1 MGKKKSSRG
10 CFWAIIAM
18 VALMV
23 IIGAVILL
31 LSFVVGRDRGFSL
44 ASHDMG
50 ADEFPDMQEVWSYG
64 GGETKVVRIPLRGF
78 IQLQEDR
85 DFFGSVASSS
95 QLALMSIRRATH
107 DHGVMA
113 IIMDIDSGGG
123 GITASDIIYKA
134 LVDFK
139 RVKPGRMVVA
149 MYGDVAAS
157 GAYYVSL
164 ASDYIIA
171 HPTTITGSIGVLMQ
185 TLNLRVLGEKIGVS
199 DVTIKSGR
207 NKDLMNPLREVS
219 EEQREMLQE
228 IVDELHGRFVDLI
241 VEHRDLPAAQVRKIA
256 DGRILTATDAEDLG
270 LIDEIG
276 YWDDALK
283 RTSELL
289 NVEDIRVI
297 RYEQEFSLSSFL
309 MSRSILSPASELMR
323 WTSRPRL
330 LYRWQF

>member
-18 VALMV
+18 AALMV

-31 LSFVVGRDRGFSL
+31 LSCVVGQDRGFSL

-50 ADEFPDMQEVWSYG
+50 TDEFPDMQEVWSYG
-64 GGETKVVRIPLRGF
+64 GGEMKVVRIPLRGF

-107 DHGVMA
+107 DHDVMA

-164 ASDYIIA
+164 ASDYIMA
-171 HPTTITGSIGVLMQ
+171 P
-185 TLNLRVLGEKIGVS
+185 
-199 DVTIKSGR
+199 
-207 NKDLMNPLREVS
+207 
-219 EEQREMLQE
+219 
-228 IVDELHGRFVDLI
+228 
-241 VEHRDLPAAQVRKIA
+241 
-256 DGRILTATDAEDLG
+256 
-270 LIDEIG
+270 
-276 YWDDALK
+276 
-283 RTSELL
+283 
-289 NVEDIRVI
+289 
-297 RYEQEFSLSSFL
+297 
-309 MSRSILSPASELMR
+309 
-323 WTSRPRL
+323 
-330 LYRWQF
+330 

>member
-1 MGKKKSSRG
+1 MTKN
-10 CFWAIIAM
+10 M
-18 VALMV
+18 V
-23 IIGAVILL
+23 
-31 LSFVVGRDRGFSL
+31 DSL
-44 ASHDMG
+44 
-50 ADEFPDMQEVWSYG
+50 
-64 GGETKVVRIPLRGF
+64 
-78 IQLQEDR
+78 
-85 DFFGSVASSS
+85 
-95 QLALMSIRRATH
+95 
-107 DHGVMA
+107 
-113 IIMDIDSGGG
+113 
-123 GITASDIIYKA
+123 
-134 LVDFK
+134 
-139 RVKPGRMVVA
+139 
-149 MYGDVAAS
+149 
-157 GAYYVSL
+157 
-164 ASDYIIA
+164 
-171 HPTTITGSIGVLMQ
+171 IGVLMQ

-276 YWDDALK
+276 YWGDALK